1 MYLRFAEVHFL
12 ANTMTKNLHAAVP
25 AGRQTS
31 SSPASRA
38 AVAAIARRVRIPRF
52 AVALLSCFSTR
63 SRWVPLLALGAMLLG
78 AAAPASAQV
87 LWEDYRGISRVPAS
101 PATPNYDNS
110 FNAGS
115 TGRLNSL
122 MALSANPGL
131 NAARTG
137 SSPQLDWAN
146 GSSASPSQLCNLDT
160 QQTSAAC
167 RAWIM
172 GRVMYTLVVFPQ
184 AGNYKFS
191 VAHDDD
197 VKVDFSTQ
205 YSTNYRNT
213 VYNVA
218 VGSVAEYS
226 NNETDFQNLAG
237 NFNSATPGGCYLAR
251 VLWNNVGGINYLHM
265 RWTRPDNVT
274 EIIPAAQ
281 LRDPSLAS
289 SYAGCTNAKTDLA
302 VAKVGPATFSVG
314 KPLSYTI
321 KVWNRGPAISTG
333 ATFSDVLP
341 ASLSN
346 VSWTCA
352 ASGAAA
358 CGTKTSGSGSN
369 TVALTM
375 GTLPVNTATGDPT
388 SGAYLT
394 LNITATPGDAASIV
408 NTAMVT
414 VSPNETD
421 TDVSNNTSSTT
432 ATAKT
437 ATLTVVKAL
446 APTSDSGL
454 FIMNANGTPG
464 VQGGNGATAS
474 AVVRVGNPATFAET
488 AGTATSLA
496 QYQSS
501 YSCARTDTAAVIASG
516 AVGTGSLT
524 MPDAPVSCTI
534 SNRRLQADMQ
544 AVTTLP
550 AGPFNAGASITVTG
564 VCTNNGPDNAA
575 APTCVMSGLPAGAT
589 ASCSAPVAPFVP
601 GSRINCTSTFNLPAS
616 GGLTIT
622 TTAGTTTLDPV
633 AANNVDS
640 DTVGVVSPRVAVS
653 KSVDK
658 SVATVGDTVQWTV
671 SASNSGTGATTAV
684 LTLTDTLPAN
694 LASIVVTPTAP
705 TTCAALAGNTLTC
718 SVPAGLAPGASAQVS
733 ISASPTAAGT
743 FINSVTPSG
752 GNGASCATPA
762 ACQTTTTVQKPLVD
776 VTTTLNGFP
785 NATTAGDGIS
795 GSVTY
800 RNVGPGTAEGVT
812 YSLQL
817 ATGLTGVSVTGVT
830 GSYNAG
836 TGFLTLTGLPTN
848 LAAGQ
853 GVTFTL
859 GYTQPASNSSFVTS
873 KIATTS
879 VEVANDLPNTATV
892 MVPGP
897 NVHVT
902 KTANKATA
910 NVGEDIIWT
919 ITASNT
925 GSIANQGIVSLA
937 DLLPPN
943 LVVTNVVAA
952 AGVTCPPLASW
963 VASSTQT
970 CTVAA
975 GQLAALN
982 GSRTVTIT
990 AHATLA
996 GSLSNR
1002 IMPSGPDNPAC
1013 AQAESCQ
1020 TTTTITSP
1028 KVAVRK
1034 TVDHGTI
1041 NIGATLSWTVLATN
1055 SGSGV
1060 STAPITLTD
1069 TLPANLVGL
1078 NVALVGSATCAVPSG
1093 NILTCTVPAGLA
1105 ANGGVAGFTVTA
1117 QPAAPGTYNNSVV
1130 PSGPDNPAC
1139 ATPGDCTTTSTVT
1152 SPSVVVTKSVD
1163 KTTVNLGDTIIWT
1176 LKARNN
1182 GSGPTNAVITLTDT
1196 LPANIGALQILP
1208 VAPATC
1214 GVPAGTTLTCS
1225 VPAGLLANTEATVLI
1240 KAVANA
1246 PGTVAN
1252 SLVPSGPDNPAC
1264 ATPGSC
1270 QTVTTVTSPNVAV
1283 KKTVDKTTVN
1293 VGDTISWTLTVS
1305 NSGTGASTGIV
1316 SLADTLPSGLA
1327 NIVVNAQ
1334 APASCLPL
1342 AGTALNCSVPAGLA
1356 AGTSLK
1362 VFVSATATV
1371 AGAAVNSVVPGGP
1384 DNPACV
1390 APGDC
1395 GTTTTVV
1402 KLLVDVTT
1410 TLNNFPPNTLA
1421 GDTISGTVTYANVG
1435 PGPAEGVTYTL
1446 QLTPGLSG
1454 VTFTG
1459 ATGSYNGAT
1468 GVVTLT
1474 GLPVSLANGQ
1484 STSFNLSYTQPADNL
1499 STVTST
1505 IATTS
1510 VEVANDLPNRAMA
1523 TVPGPIIR
1531 VTKLADKATA
1541 NVGDTITWTITAT
1554 NTGSLGNL
1562 NSVILTDILPA
1573 NVTVLSVTP
1582 AAGVTCPPLASWVAN
1597 SAQACSVAAGQ
1608 LPALVGSRSIIIT
1621 AKGTAGGS
1629 LGNKVLPSGP
1639 DNPACAQAGSCQ
1651 TTTTVLSP
1659 QVNVRKSVDKANI
1672 NVGDALTWTIAV
1684 ANTGTG
1690 VTTGAITLTDT
1701 LPANLTLG
1709 QVLPASPA
1717 TCAVPNGNQLVC
1729 SIPAG
1734 MAAGSALNI
1743 VVKGVAN
1750 AAGAYVN
1757 TVVPG
1762 GPDSPACLQAGD
1774 CSTTST
1780 AVKLLVDVT
1789 TTLNGFPGSTHAGDT
1804 VGGTVNFSNI
1814 GPGPAEGVTYSLQLA
1829 PGLAGVSVSGVTGS
1843 YNAGSGLVTLS
1854 GVPAT
1859 LALGQGFSFQLSY
1872 VQPASNVSTVISRIG
1887 TTSTEVPNDQPN
1899 VATVTMP
1906 GSIIRVS
1913 KTVNKSV
1920 ANVGEEIIWTITAS
1934 NTGSLA
1940 NQGAVILT
1948 DLLPANIVVTGVTPD
1963 SGVTCPALA
1972 SWVANSSQSC
1982 SVAVGQ
1988 LAAGNGE
1995 RKIVLTGKASA
2006 GGTLAN
2012 QLMPSGPDNAACF
2025 QASSCQTN
2033 TNITSPAL
2041 ALKKTVDKTALNIG
2055 DSLSWTLTLANSG
2068 TGASTAIATVTDTLP
2083 AGLADIVVTP
2093 AAGAT
2098 CAPLAG
2104 HVLTCSVPA
2113 GLAAG
2118 ASATVQ
2124 VTARAVA
2131 AGSLINSVTVSGG
2144 DNPLCLRADDCTKES
2159 VVSAPLLIASKSVD
2173 KTVANVGDSVTWTLT
2188 LRNTGTGPSTAIATL
2203 SDTLPSG
2210 LANVLVTPVA
2220 PATCAA
2226 PAGNVVSCSVPAG
2239 LAAGS
2244 SASVKLSATVTASG
2258 SLLNTLVPGGT
2269 DNPGC
2274 SAAGDCQTTT
2284 VVSKLLVDVT
2294 TTLNGFPSSSNAGD
2308 AVRGVVTF
2316 ANVGPGVAE
2325 NVSYSLQLESGLA
2338 GVSLSA
2344 ISGAPGISGA
2354 YNSGTGLFV
2363 LSGLPATL
2371 FSGQSASFNL
2381 FYTQPTSNSSRIT
2394 SLVGTSSTEI
2404 VNDLPNTATTNLP
2417 GPVIRV
2423 SKTVDKGN
2431 AAVGDILTWSITA
2444 LNTGNLANQNPV
2456 VISDVLPANI
2466 IIVSV
2471 TPDAGVSCAPA
2482 ASWTAGSVQACSIAA
2497 GQLAAGN
2504 GSRKIVI
2511 TGRGTAGGTLSNR
2524 VLTSGGDN
2532 PACEQA
2538 SACQATTTLVA
2549 PQVTVRKSVDKS
2561 SVSVGDLLTWTITA
2575 SNNGTGAT
2583 KAVIV
2588 LTDNLPAGVSGAQV
2602 LSTQLATCAPVAGN
2616 IVTCSVAAGLAPGGQ
2631 AQVVLRA
2638 TVAAAGVLQNTVLPA
2653 GPDNPVCVQAAD
2665 CTTSTTAIKL
2675 LVDVTTTLNGF
2686 PGSTNAGDQIN
2697 GMVSFSNVG
2706 PGTAENV
2713 TYSLKLAQG
2722 LVGVTLNGAAG
2733 NYDAVSGMLT
2743 LTGLP
2748 ASLAPNDVRSFGL
2761 SYVQPASNVSTI
2773 VSLITTSSTEVQ
2785 YDLPNTATVT
2795 MPGPVIRV
2803 SKTANTGNANVGDS
2817 IIWTITAVNSGGVAN
2832 LGVVTVADI
2841 LPANLTVLAV
2851 SADAGVTCPPLASWL
2866 ANSVQS
2872 CNIAAGQL
2880 AAGNGTRSV
2889 RVTASGTVEGNLSN
2903 RVLPSGPDHPA
2914 CAQASSCESSVV
2926 LTGPKVA
2933 VRKVANRAAANV
2945 GDTVVWTITLTNS
2958 GSGPTRAAM
2967 TLVDTLPAGL
2977 SNVVVTPV
2985 RATCT
2990 PVAGVVLTCSVPAGL
3005 IGNGGEATVEVSAT
3019 VTQAGSARNSV
3030 VPSGPDAPLC
3040 LAPADCQTSTNV
3052 TSPSV
3057 MVKKVADKANASIG
3071 DTVSWTITATNSGS
3085 GATTAAITLTD
3096 DLAASLSDIHVT
3108 PVAPAICAALAGNQL
3123 VCTVPAGLAPN
3134 AVAAVT
3140 VSAKVAASGTLSNT
3154 IVPTGPDVPRCAQA
3168 TDCTA
3173 VTEVANPSIGVALG
3187 VGKVAQLSAKVY
3199 NVPYT
3204 VVVKNVG
3211 KGPTA
3216 NVQALDSLR
3225 AAFPDPVTCRIVTPP
3240 AAPAIGASRQLAVNP
3255 AFTGGC
3261 GGSDLRLLAGD
3272 ASLAEGEL
3280 SVITFTVQITVTDTT
3295 LPQYNNS
3302 VFASAIGG
3310 TLANAGGS
3318 ISVPPAPSAMARAIA
3333 ANPTYTPPAGSLV
3346 FDASN
3351 NGGGYAGAVATAAD
3365 VAALIEKVDPNHNG
3379 NASET
3384 VGGVAFTG
3392 EDTPT
3397 PVVLLRQVVDVIKA
3411 VSAQQQVDASKFEIS
3426 YTVQA
3431 ANRYPAG
3438 YPTSTMVQVAENLKA
3453 VFPTA
3458 TSVTFKPGSLAVT
3471 ARPAGA
3477 TACVANPDFNGAT
3490 VFGLLNGKGD
3500 LQPQESCNIDFTV
3513 LVDFGSVA
3521 AIPAVPQLNQVYAS
3535 TMMESETGA
3544 RNIGHSYSGAGGT
3557 STAIPPISVLALAS
3571 SSDTLLL
3578 PATPGATPP
3587 SFTPVVFNTTDKPM
3601 LLISKSV
3608 NKTQA
3613 EIGDSLQY
3621 TIEVKNTGVATA
3633 FGVSVLDKLPAGFR
3647 YIDGTTTRNNVVQ
3660 PDPSGKPGPQLSF
3673 KLESLAPNASVSFR
3687 YRLRV
3692 GVGSLQGD
3700 GVNRAQATTTS
3711 GAPSNEARA
3720 KVKVTGGVFTTD
3732 ACIAGKVFVDCNNN
3746 HVQDDE
3752 ELGIP
3757 GVRLYME
3764 DGTNF
3769 TTDVEGKYSYCGI
3782 TPNSHVIKVDGST
3795 LPRLSRMMEASNRNL
3810 GDAHSLFLDTKNGE
3824 LLRADFIEGSCS
3836 NPVLEQVKAR
3846 RAQGEVRS
3854 VEREGR
3860 AGPGLSFS
3868 SQPAAA
3874 PAQATDSANQPVVAP
3889 RVPAQAPAAGGSH
3902 AQ

>member
-1 MYLRFAEVHFL
+1 MIKTSQETAGRSGR
-12 ANTMTKNLHAAVP
+12 HAAF
-25 AGRQTS
+25 S
-31 SSPASRA
+31 SSGRYTGML
-38 AVAAIARRVRIPRF
+38 AAIVRRTRLPQ
-52 AVALLSCFSTR
+52 FSKCHV
-63 SRWVPLLALGAMLLG
+63 VPLALASLLLG

-87 LWEDYRGISRVPAS
+87 LWEDYRGIERVPAN
-101 PATPNYDNS
+101 PLAPNYNNG

-115 TGRLNSL
+115 AGRLASL
-122 MALSANPGL
+122 AALATNPPA
-131 NAARTG
+131 NAARMGT
-137 SSPQLDWAN
+137 SPQLDWAN
-146 GSSASPSQLCNLDT
+146 GTAGNPAQLCNLDT

-213 VYNVA
+213 VYNVP

-289 SYAGCTNAKTDLA
+289 SYANCTNSKTDLA
-302 VAKVGPATFSVG
+302 VGKVGPAQFSVG
-314 KPLSYTI
+314 KPLSYTVKI
-321 KVWNRGPAISTG
+321 WNRGPALSTG
-333 ATFSDVLP
+333 AAFNDILP

-352 ASGAAA
+352 ASGSAS

-369 TVALTM
+369 SVGITL
-375 GTLPVNTATGDPT
+375 GNLPVNAAVSDPT
-388 SGAYLT
+388 TGSYLT
-394 LNITATPGDAASIV
+394 VTITATPGDAASIV
-408 NTAMVT
+408 NTANVI

-421 TDVSNNTSSTT
+421 SDLSNNSSSTT
-432 ATAKT
+432 ATVRT
-437 ATLTVVKAL
+437 NTLTVLKVL
-446 APTSDSGL
+446 APAGDSGL
-454 FIMNANGTPG
+454 FIMNANGTAG
-464 VQGGNGATAS
+464 AQGGNGATAS
-474 AVVRVGNPATFAET
+474 AVVRVGNLATFAES
-488 AGTATSLA
+488 AGTATILA

-501 YSCARTDTAAVIASG
+501 YSCARTDTAAIISSG
-516 AVGTGSLT
+516 AASAGNLT
-524 MPDAPVSCTI
+524 MPEAPVTCTI

-544 AVTTLP
+544 AVTTVP
-550 AGPFNAGASITVTG
+550 PGPYNAGSAITVTG

-589 ASCSAPVAPFVP
+589 PSCSAPVSPFIP
-601 GSRINCTSTFNLPAS
+601 GSRINCSSTFNLPAS
-616 GGLTIT
+616 GSLTIT
-622 TTAGTTTLDPV
+622 TTAGSTTLDPIP
-633 AANNVDS
+633 ANNVDS
-640 DTVGVVSPRVAVS
+640 EPLGVVSPLVRVQ
-653 KSVDK
+653 KTVDK
-658 SVATVGDTVQWTV
+658 AAATVGDTVQWTL
-671 SASNSGTGATTAV
+671 SAANTGTGATTAA
-684 LTLTDTLPAN
+684 LTLADTLPAN

-718 SVPAGLAPGASAQVS
+718 TVPSGLAPGASAQV
-733 ISASPTAAGT
+733 IVSASPTAAGN
-743 FINSVTPSG
+743 FINSVLPSG
-752 GNGASCATPA
+752 GNGAGCVTPA
-762 ACQTTTTVQKPLVD
+762 ACQTTTVVSKPLVD

-785 NATTAGDGIS
+785 GTSNAGDVIAGV
-795 GSVTY
+795 VTY
-800 RNVGPGTAEGVT
+800 ANLGPGAAEGVT

-817 ATGLTGVSVTGVT
+817 ATGLAGVSVTGVSGT
-830 GSYNAG
+830 YDAG
-836 TGFLTLTGLPTN
+836 TGLITFTGLPATLAPGQSVSFN
-848 LAAGQ
+848 LS
-853 GVTFTL
+853 
-859 GYTQPASNSSFVTS
+859 YTQPGSNISSVTS
-873 KIATTS
+873 IIATTS
-879 VEVANDLPNTATV
+879 TEVANDYPNTATV
-892 MVPGP
+892 TVPGP
-897 NVHVT
+897 NVRVT
-902 KTANKATA
+902 KTADKATA
-910 NVGEDIIWT
+910 NVGENIVWT

-925 GSIANQGIVSLA
+925 GNVANQGVVSLA

-943 LVVTNVVAA
+943 LVVTSVVAA
-952 AGVTCPPLASW
+952 PGVTCPPLASW

-982 GSRTVTIT
+982 GSRTVIIT
-990 AHATLA
+990 AHATAA

-1013 AQAESCQ
+1013 SSASVCQ
-1020 TTTTITSP
+1020 TTSTITSP
-1028 KVAVRK
+1028 KVAVKK
-1034 TVDHGTI
+1034 TVDHASV
-1041 NIGATLSWTVLATN
+1041 NIGASLSWSVVATN
-1055 SGSGV
+1055 SGDGV

-1069 TLPANLVGL
+1069 TLPANLASL
-1078 NVALVGSATCAVPSG
+1078 NVALVGSATCAVPAG

-1105 ANGGVAGFTVTA
+1105 ANGGIGGFTVTA
-1117 QPAAPGTYNNSVV
+1117 QPTAAGTYANTVV
-1130 PSGPDNPAC
+1130 PSGSDNPTC
-1139 ATPGDCTTTSTVT
+1139 ATAGDCATTSTVT
-1152 SPSVVVTKSVD
+1152 SPSVAVTKSVD
-1163 KTTVNLGDTIIWT
+1163 KTTVNLGDTITWT

-1182 GSGPTNAVITLTDT
+1182 GSGPTNAVITLTDS
-1196 LPANIGALQILP
+1196 LPANVGALQILP
-1208 VAPATC
+1208 VAPASC
-1214 GVPAGTTLTCS
+1214 GVPVGTTLTCS
-1225 VPAGLLANTEATVLI
+1225 VPAGLAANTEASIVV

-1252 SLVPSGPDNPAC
+1252 SLAPSGPDNPAC
-1264 ATPGSC
+1264 ATPGVC
-1270 QTVTTVTSPNVAV
+1270 QTTTTVTSPNVSV
-1283 KKTVDKTTVN
+1283 KKTVDKATVN
-1293 VGDTISWTLTVS
+1293 VGETITWTLTVS
-1305 NSGTGASTGIV
+1305 NSGTGASTGAV
-1316 SLADTLPSGLA
+1316 TLNDTLPAGLT
-1327 NIVVNAQ
+1327 NVVVSPQ
-1334 APASCLPL
+1334 SPATCTPL
-1342 AGTALNCSVPAGLA
+1342 AGATLACSVPAGLA
-1356 AGTSLK
+1356 AGASAK
-1362 VFVSATATV
+1362 VFVSATATL
-1371 AGAAVNSVVPGGP
+1371 AGAAVNGVVPGGP

-1390 APGDC
+1390 QPGDC

-1446 QLTPGLSG
+1446 QLTPGLAN
-1454 VTFTG
+1454 VTLTG
-1459 ATGSYNGAT
+1459 AVGSYNPAT
-1468 GVVTLT
+1468 GVVTLS
-1474 GLPVSLANGQ
+1474 GLPATLANGQ
-1484 STSFNLSYTQPADNL
+1484 STSFNVGYTQPADNL

-1510 VEVANDLPNRAMA
+1510 VEVANDLPNTAMA

-1531 VTKLADKATA
+1531 VTKLADKTTA
-1541 NVGDTITWTITAT
+1541 NVGETVTWTITAT

-1562 NSVILTDILPA
+1562 GVVTLTDILPA
-1573 NVTVLSVTP
+1573 NVTVLAVTP
-1582 AAGVTCPPLASWVAN
+1582 GAGVTCPPLASWLAN
-1597 SAQACSVAAGQ
+1597 SAQACTIAPGQ
-1608 LPALVGSRSIIIT
+1608 LAAVNGSRSITISAT
-1621 AKGTAGGS
+1621 GTAGGS

-1639 DNPACAQAGSCQ
+1639 DNPACAQAASCQ
-1651 TTTTVLSP
+1651 TTTTILSP
-1659 QVNVRKSVDKANI
+1659 QVAVRKTVDKSSI

-1690 VTTGAITLTDT
+1690 ATRGVITLTDT
-1701 LPANLTLG
+1701 LPANLTVW
-1709 QVLPASPA
+1709 QVLPSAPA

-1729 SIPAG
+1729 AIPAG
-1734 MAAGSALNI
+1734 MAAGSTLNI
-1743 VVKGVAN
+1743 IVKGLAT
-1750 AAGAYVN
+1750 AAGAFVN
-1757 TVVPG
+1757 TVVPS
-1762 GPDSPACLQAGD
+1762 GPDNPACLQPGD

-1804 VGGTVNFSNI
+1804 IAGTVTFSNI
-1814 GPGPAEGVTYSLQLA
+1814 GPGAAEGVSYSLQLA
-1829 PGLAGVSVSGVTGS
+1829 PGLAGVTLNGVTGN
-1843 YNAGSGLVTLS
+1843 YNAGSGLVTFT

-1859 LALGQGFSFQLSY
+1859 LALGQGFSFQLGY
-1872 VQPASNVSTVISRIG
+1872 TQPASNLSTVVSRIA
-1887 TTSTEVPNDQPN
+1887 TTSTEVANDQPN

-1913 KTVNKSV
+1913 KTANKAV
-1920 ANVGEEIIWTITAS
+1920 ANVNEEIIWTITAS

-1940 NQGAVILT
+1940 NQGAVVLT
-1948 DLLPANIVVTGVTPD
+1948 DLLPPNIVITAVTPD
-1963 SGVTCPALA
+1963 SGVTCPPLA

-1982 SVAVGQ
+1982 SVAIGQ
-1988 LAAGNGE
+1988 LAAGNGQ
-1995 RKIVLTGKASA
+1995 RQIVLTGKASA
-2006 GGTLAN
+2006 GGSLAN
-2012 QLMPSGPDNAACF
+2012 QLMPSGPDNPACF

-2033 TNITSPAL
+2033 TTITSPAL
-2041 ALKKTVDKTALNIG
+2041 ALKKTVDKIALNIG
-2055 DSLSWTLTLANSG
+2055 DSLSWSITLANTG
-2068 TGASTAIATVTDTLP
+2068 TGASTAVATVTDTLP

-2093 AAGAT
+2093 AAPVT

-2104 HVLTCSVPA
+2104 NILTCSVPA

-2118 ASATVQ
+2118 SAATLQ

-2131 AGSLINSVTVSGG
+2131 AGSLANSVSVSGPDTPVCLQAGDCGTTSTVS
-2144 DNPLCLRADDCTKES
+2144 S
-2159 VVSAPLLIASKSVD
+2159 PLLTASKTVD
-2173 KTVANVGDSVTWTLT
+2173 KTVANVGDNLIWSLS

-2203 SDTLPSG
+2203 SDTLPAG

-2220 PATCAA
+2220 PVTCAV
-2226 PAGNVVSCSVPAG
+2226 PVGNVVTCSVPAG

-2244 SASVKLSATVTASG
+2244 AASVKLSATATASG
-2258 SLLNTLVPGGT
+2258 SLVNALVPGGP
-2269 DNPGC
+2269 DNPAC
-2274 SAAGDCQTTT
+2274 AVPGDCQTTT

-2294 TTLNGFPSSSNAGD
+2294 TTLNGFPASSNAGD
-2308 AVRGVVTF
+2308 AIRGVVTF
-2316 ANVGPGVAE
+2316 ANTGPGVAE
-2325 NVSYSLQLESGLA
+2325 NVTYSLQLETGLA
-2338 GVSLSA
+2338 AVSLSA
-2344 ISGAPGISGA
+2344 ISGAPGINGA
-2354 YNSGTGLFV
+2354 YNSSTGLFV

-2371 FSGQSASFNL
+2371 IAGQSASFNL
-2381 FYTQPTSNSSRIT
+2381 FYTQPASNSSRI
-2394 SLVGTSSTEI
+2394 SSVVGTSSTEI

-2417 GPVIRV
+2417 GPVIRA
-2423 SKTVDKGN
+2423 SKTVDKAN
-2431 AAVGDILTWSITA
+2431 AAVGDILTWTITA
-2444 LNTGNLANQNPV
+2444 VNTGNLPNQNPV
-2456 VISDVLPANI
+2456 VVSDVLPANI
-2466 IIVSV
+2466 VIVSV
-2471 TPDAGVSCAPA
+2471 TPDAGVTCPPA
-2482 ASWTAGSVQACSIAA
+2482 ASWTPGSVQACTVAA
-2497 GQLAAGN
+2497 GQLAASN
-2504 GSRKIVI
+2504 GSRKIVV
-2511 TGRGTAGGTLSNR
+2511 TGRGSVGGNLSNR
-2524 VLTSGGDN
+2524 VVPSGGDN
-2532 PACEQA
+2532 PACDTA
-2538 SACQATTTLVA
+2538 SACQATSTLVA
-2549 PQVTVRKSVDKS
+2549 PQVAVRKSVDKS
-2561 SVSVGDLLTWTITA
+2561 SANVGDLLTWTITA
-2575 SNNGTGAT
+2575 SNGGTGAT
-2583 KAVIV
+2583 KSAIV
-2588 LTDNLPAGVSGAQV
+2588 LTDNLPAGVSGVQV

-2616 IVTCSVAAGLAPGGQ
+2616 IVTCSVTAGLAPGGQ

-2638 TVAAAGVLQNTVLPA
+2638 TVSAAGVLQNTVLPA
-2653 GPDNPVCVQAAD
+2653 GPDNPVCIQAAD

-2686 PGSTNAGDQIN
+2686 PGTTNAGDQIN
-2697 GMVSFSNVG
+2697 GIVTFSNAG

-2713 TYSLKLAQG
+2713 TYNLKLAQG
-2722 LVGVTLNGAAG
+2722 LMGVTLSGAVG

-2743 LTGLP
+2743 VQGLP
-2748 ASLAPNDVRSFGL
+2748 SSLALNDVHSFGL
-2761 SYVQPASNVSTI
+2761 SYIQPASNVSTI
-2773 VSLITTSSTEVQ
+2773 VSIIATSSTEVAN
-2785 YDLPNTATVT
+2785 DLPNTATVT

-2803 SKTANTGNANVGDS
+2803 TKSTSTVNANVGDS
-2817 IIWTITAVNSGGVAN
+2817 IVWTITAVNSGGVAN
-2832 LGVVTVADI
+2832 AGIVTLADI
-2841 LPANLTVLAV
+2841 LPANISVLAV
-2851 SADAGVTCPPLASWL
+2851 NADAGVTCPPLASWV

-2872 CNIAAGQL
+2872 CRIAAGQL
-2880 AAGNGTRSV
+2880 AAVNGARSV
-2889 RVTASGTVEGNLSN
+2889 RVTATGTLEGNLSN
-2903 RVLPSGPDHPA
+2903 RVMPSGPDNPA

-2933 VRKVANRAAANV
+2933 VKKIANRAAANV
-2945 GDTVVWTITLTNS
+2945 GETVVWTISATNS

-2967 TLVDTLPAGL
+2967 ILVDTLPAGL
-2977 SNVVVTPV
+2977 TNVVVTPL
-2985 RATCT
+2985 RATCA
-2990 PVAGVVLTCSVPAGL
+2990 PVAGNVLTCSVPAGL
-3005 IGNGGEATVEVSAT
+3005 IGNGGEASVEVSAT

-3040 LAPADCQTSTNV
+3040 LTPSDCQTSTNV

-3071 DTVSWTITATNSGS
+3071 DTVSWTITAANGGS
-3085 GATTAAITLTD
+3085 GATTAAIVLTD
-3096 DLAASLSDIHVT
+3096 DLATSLTDIAVT
-3108 PVAPAICAALAGNQL
+3108 PAAPTVCAPLAANKL

-3140 VSAKVAASGTLSNT
+3140 VSAKVAASGSLSNT
-3154 IVPTGPDVPRCAQA
+3154 IVPTGTDLPRCAQA
-3168 TDCTA
+3168 SDCTA
-3173 VTEVANPSIGVALG
+3173 VTEVANPAIGAALG
-3187 VGKVAQLSAKVY
+3187 VGKVTQLSAKVF

-3211 KGPTA
+3211 KGTA
-3216 NVQALDSLR
+3216 SNVQALDSLR
-3225 AAFPDPVTCRIVTPP
+3225 AAFPEPVACRIVTPP
-3240 AAPAIGASRQLAVNP
+3240 AAPAIGGSRQLAVNP
-3255 AFTGGC
+3255 GFTGGC
-3261 GGSDLRLLAGD
+3261 GGSDLRLLSGD
-3272 ASLAEGEL
+3272 AALAEGEL
-3280 SVITFTVQITVTDTT
+3280 SVITFTVEITVQDSSA
-3295 LPQYNNS
+3295 PQYNNS
-3302 VFASAIGG
+3302 VFASALGG
-3310 TLANAGGS
+3310 NIANGGGS
-3318 ISVPPAPSAMARAIA
+3318 ISVPPAPAAGVIA
-3333 ANPTYTPPAGSLV
+3333 ANPGYTPPAGSLV

-3351 NGGGYAGAVATAAD
+3351 NGGGHAGAVATAAD
-3365 VAALIEKVDPNHNG
+3365 VAALVEKVDPNRNG

-3384 VGGVAFTG
+3384 VGGVPFTG

-3438 YPTSTMVQVAENLKA
+3438 YPTSTMVQVAENLRA

-3458 TSVTFKPGSLAVT
+3458 TSVTLKPGSLAVT
-3471 ARPAGA
+3471 ARPASA

-3500 LQPQESCNIDFTV
+3500 LQPQESCSIGFTV

-3521 AIPAVPQLNQVYAS
+3521 AIPTVPQLNQVYAS
-3535 TMMESETGA
+3535 TMFGTDGGGM
-3544 RNIGHSYSGAGGT
+3544 NIGHSYSGTGT
-3557 STAIPPISVLALAS
+3557 STTPVAPASVLALAS
-3571 SSDTLLL
+3571 SADTLLL

-3673 KLESLAPNASVSFR
+3673 KLESLAPNASASFR

-3700 GVNRAQATTTS
+3700 GVNRAQATTTN
-3711 GAPSNEARA
+3711 GPPSNEARA

-3732 ACIAGKVFVDCNNN
+3732 ACLAGKVFVDCNNN
-3746 HVQDDE
+3746 HVQDGE

-3782 TPNSHVIKVDGST
+3782 TPNSHVIKVDGAT

-3810 GDAHSLFLDTKNGE
+3810 GDPHSLFLDTKNGE

-3860 AGPGLSFS
+3860 GPGLSFS

-3889 RVPAQAPAAGGSH
+3889 RLATPADGGSH

>member
-1 MYLRFAEVHFL
+1 MIKTLQETAGRSGR
-12 ANTMTKNLHAAVP
+12 HAAFSS
-25 AGRQTS
+25 AGRYIRMLTS
-31 SSPASRA
+31 MAW
-38 AVAAIARRVRIPRF
+38 
-52 AVALLSCFSTR
+52 STR
-63 SRWVPLLALGAMLLG
+63 RPRLSKSHIVPLALAALLLG
-78 AAAPASAQV
+78 AAAPATAQV

-101 PATPNYDNS
+101 PAAPNYDNS

-115 TGRLNSL
+115 TARLGSL
-122 MALSANPGL
+122 AALAANPAA

-137 SSPQLDWAN
+137 TSAQLDWAN
-146 GSSASPSQLCNLDT
+146 GTAANPGQLCNFDT

-191 VAHDDD
+191 VSHDDD

-289 SYAGCTNAKTDLA
+289 SYADCTNSKTDLA
-302 VAKVGPATFSVG
+302 VGKVGPAQFSVG
-314 KPLSYTI
+314 KPLSYTL
-321 KVWNRGPAISTG
+321 KVWNRGPALSTG
-333 ATFSDVLP
+333 ATFNDVLP

-352 ASGAAA
+352 ASGSAS

-369 TVALTM
+369 SVGITM
-375 GTLPVNTATGDPT
+375 GNLPVNAAVSNPTTG
-388 SGAYLT
+388 SYLT
-394 LNITATPGDAASIV
+394 VTITATPGDAASIV
-408 NTAMVT
+408 NTANVT

-421 TDVSNNTSSTT
+421 SDLSNNSSSTT
-432 ATAKT
+432 ATVRT
-437 ATLTVVKAL
+437 NTLTVLKAL
-446 APTSDSGL
+446 APVSDSGL
-454 FIMNANGTPG
+454 FIMNANGTAG
-464 VQGGNGATAS
+464 AQGGNGATAS
-474 AVVRVGNPATFAET
+474 AVVRVGNLATLAEN
-488 AGTATSLA
+488 AGTGTNLV

-501 YSCARTDTAAVIASG
+501 YSCVRTDTAAVIGSG
-516 AVGTGSLT
+516 AGNAGNFT
-524 MPDAPVSCTI
+524 MPEAPVTCTI

-544 AVTTLP
+544 AVTTVP
-550 AGPFNAGASITVTG
+550 AGPYNAGSPVTVTG

-575 APTCVMSGLPAGAT
+575 APTCLMSGLPAGAT
-589 ASCSAPVAPFVP
+589 ASCSVPVSPFIP

-616 GGLTIT
+616 GSVTIT
-622 TTAGTTTLDPV
+622 TTAGSTTLDPIP
-633 AANNVDS
+633 ANNVDS
-640 DTVGVVSPRVAVS
+640 DTLGIVSPLVRVQ

-658 SVATVGDTVQWTV
+658 SSAFVGDTVQWTLT
-671 SASNSGTGATTAV
+671 ANNTGTGATAAA
-684 LTLTDTLPAN
+684 LTLADTLPAN

-705 TTCAALAGNTLTC
+705 AICAPLAGNTLTC
-718 SVPAGLAPGASAQVS
+718 TVGAGLAPGASAQVS
-733 ISASPTAAGT
+733 ITGVPTAAGN
-743 FINSVTPSG
+743 FVNSVAPSG

-762 ACQTTTTVQKPLVD
+762 SCQTTTVVSKALVD

-785 NATTAGDGIS
+785 GSTNAGDAIS
-795 GSVTY
+795 GTVTY
-800 RNVGPGTAEGVT
+800 RNLGPGTAENVT
-812 YSLQL
+812 YTLQL
-817 ATGLTGVSVTGVT
+817 PPGLTGVSVGGVT
-830 GSYNAG
+830 GVYNAG
-836 TGFLTLTGLPTN
+836 TGVITLSGLPPN

-853 GVTFTL
+853 GVTFNL
-859 GYTQPASNSSFVTS
+859 SYTQPASNSSFVTS
-873 KIATTS
+873 VVGTSS

-897 NVHVT
+897 NVRVT
-902 KTANKATA
+902 KVADKLTA
-910 NVGEDIIWT
+910 NVGENITWT
-919 ITASNT
+919 ITVSNT
-925 GSIANQGIVSLA
+925 GNIANQGLVSLA

-952 AGVTCPPLASW
+952 PGVTCPPLASW

-970 CTVAA
+970 CTIAA
-975 GQLAALN
+975 GQLAAIN
-982 GSRTVTIT
+982 GSRTIVIT
-990 AHATLA
+990 AHATA
-996 GSLSNR
+996 GGSLANR
-1002 IMPSGPDNPAC
+1002 IMPSGPDNPSC
-1013 AQAESCQ
+1013 ATAEDCRTVSS
-1020 TTTTITSP
+1020 ITSP
-1028 KVAVRK
+1028 KVAVTK
-1034 TVDHGTI
+1034 TVDHASI
-1041 NIGATLSWTVLATN
+1041 NIGASLTWSVTATN
-1055 SGSGV
+1055 SGDGV

-1069 TLPANLVGL
+1069 TLPANLAGL
-1078 NVALVGSATCAVPSG
+1078 NVALVGSATCAVPVG

-1117 QPAAPGTYNNSVV
+1117 QPSAAGTYANSVV
-1130 PSGPDNPAC
+1130 PSGADNPAC
-1139 ATPGDCTTTSTVT
+1139 VTPAGCATTSTVT
-1152 SPSVVVTKSVD
+1152 SPSVAVTKGVD
-1163 KTTVNLGDTIIWT
+1163 RTTVNLGDTITWT
-1176 LKARNN
+1176 LKAINS
-1182 GSGPTNAVITLTDT
+1182 GSGPTNGPITLTDS
-1196 LPANIGALQILP
+1196 LPANVGALQILP
-1208 VAPATC
+1208 VAPTSC
-1214 GVPAGTTLTCS
+1214 GVPVGTTLTCT
-1225 VPAGLLANTEATVLI
+1225 VPPGLGSGMQATVLL

-1252 SLVPSGPDNPAC
+1252 SLVPSGVDNPAC
-1264 ATPGSC
+1264 ATPAVC
-1270 QTVTTVTSPNVAV
+1270 QTTTTVTSPNLAV
-1283 KKTVDKTTVN
+1283 KKTVDKASIN
-1293 VGDTISWTLTVS
+1293 VGDTLTWTLTVS

-1316 SLADTLPSGLA
+1316 TLADTLPAGLA
-1327 NIVVNAQ
+1327 NVVVSPQ
-1334 APASCLPL
+1334 APATCAPV
-1342 AGTALNCSVPAGLA
+1342 AGQNLTCSVPAGLA
-1356 AGTSLK
+1356 AGASVK
-1362 VFVSATATV
+1362 VFVSATATL
-1371 AGAAVNSVVPGGP
+1371 AGAAVNSVLPSGP

-1390 APGDC
+1390 LPGDC

-1410 TLNNFPPNTLA
+1410 TLNNFPPNTGA
-1421 GDTISGTVTYANVG
+1421 GDMISGTVTYANVG

-1446 QLTPGLSG
+1446 QLTPGLSN
-1454 VTFTG
+1454 VALTG
-1459 ATGSYNGAT
+1459 AVGSYNSAT
-1468 GVVTLT
+1468 GVVILS
-1474 GLPVSLANGQ
+1474 GLPAGLAYGQ
-1484 STSFNLSYTQPADNL
+1484 STSFNVSYTQPADNL
-1499 STVTST
+1499 STVTSSV
-1505 IATTS
+1505 ATTS
-1510 VEVANDLPNRAMA
+1510 VEVANDLPNTAMA

-1531 VTKLADKATA
+1531 VTKLADKTTA
-1541 NVGDTITWTITAT
+1541 NVGETITWTITAT
-1554 NTGSLGNL
+1554 NTGSLANL
-1562 NSVILTDILPA
+1562 GAVTLTDILPA
-1573 NVTVLSVTP
+1573 NVAVLSVTP
-1582 AAGVTCPPLASWVAN
+1582 GAGVSCPPLASWLAN
-1597 SAQACSVAAGQ
+1597 SAQACTVAAGQ
-1608 LPALVGSRSIIIT
+1608 LAAVNGSRSIIIT
-1621 AKGTAGGS
+1621 ARGSAGGS

-1639 DNPACAQAGSCQ
+1639 DNPACAQAASCQ
-1651 TTTTVLSP
+1651 TSTTIFSP
-1659 QVNVRKSVDKANI
+1659 QVAVHKSVDKSSI
-1672 NVGDALTWTIAV
+1672 NVGDALTWTLAV

-1690 VTTGAITLTDT
+1690 ATTGIITLTDT
-1701 LPANLTLG
+1701 LPANLSLG

-1717 TCAVPNGNQLVC
+1717 TCAVPSGNQLLC

-1734 MAAGSALNI
+1734 MAAGSTLNI

-1757 TVVPG
+1757 TVVPS
-1762 GPDSPACLQAGD
+1762 GPDNPLCLRPAD

-1780 AVKLLVDVT
+1780 VVKLLVDVT

-1804 VGGTVNFSNI
+1804 IAGTVNFSNI

-1829 PGLAGVSVSGVTGS
+1829 PGLAGVSVNGVAGS
-1843 YNAGSGLVTLS
+1843 YNAGSGLLTLS

-1859 LALGQGFSFQLSY
+1859 LAQGQGFSFQLSY
-1872 VQPASNVSTVISRIG
+1872 IQPASNLSTVVSRIA
-1887 TTSTEVPNDQPN
+1887 TTSAEVPNDQPN

-1913 KTVNKSV
+1913 KTANKAV
-1920 ANVGEEIIWTITAS
+1920 ANVGEEIIWTITAN

-1948 DLLPANIVVTGVTPD
+1948 DLLPPNIVVTNVAPDGGVN
-1963 SGVTCPALA
+1963 CPPLA

-1982 SVAVGQ
+1982 SVAIGQ
-1988 LAAGNGE
+1988 LAAGNGQ

-2012 QLMPSGPDNAACF
+2012 QVMPSGPDNPACF
-2025 QASSCQTN
+2025 QASSCQTQ
-2033 TNITSPAL
+2033 TTITSPSL
-2041 ALKKTVDKTALNIG
+2041 ALSKSVDKLALNIG
-2055 DSLSWTLTLANSG
+2055 DSLTWTVTLANSG
-2068 TGASTAIATVTDTLP
+2068 TGPSTAIATITDTLP
-2083 AGLADIVVTP
+2083 AGLANIVVTP
-2093 AAGAT
+2093 AAPVT

-2104 HVLTCSVPA
+2104 NVLTCTLPAGLAAGGNATLQVTARAAVAGSLVNGVSASGTDNPTCLQAGDCSTTSTVSAPLLNASKSVDKTAANVGDTLTWTLTLRNSGSGPSTAIASLTDTLPAGLANVLVTPTAPVTCAAPAGDVVSCSVPA

-2118 ASATVQ
+2118 ASA
-2124 VTARAVA
+2124 
-2131 AGSLINSVTVSGG
+2131 
-2144 DNPLCLRADDCTKES
+2144 
-2159 VVSAPLLIASKSVD
+2159 
-2173 KTVANVGDSVTWTLT
+2173 
-2188 LRNTGTGPSTAIATL
+2188 
-2203 SDTLPSG
+2203 
-2210 LANVLVTPVA
+2210 
-2220 PATCAA
+2220 
-2226 PAGNVVSCSVPAG
+2226 
-2239 LAAGS
+2239 
-2244 SASVKLSATVTASG
+2244 SVKLSATATLSG
-2258 SLLNTLVPGGT
+2258 SLVNALLPGGG
-2269 DNPGC
+2269 DNPVC
-2274 SAAGDCQTTT
+2274 AVPGDCQTTT

-2308 AVRGVVTF
+2308 AIRGVVTF

-2325 NVSYSLQLESGLA
+2325 TMTYSLQLEAGLS
-2338 GVSLSA
+2338 GVSVSPL
-2344 ISGAPGISGA
+2344 SGAPGISGV
-2354 YNSGTGLFV
+2354 YNSGTGLYV

-2371 FSGQSASFNL
+2371 IAGQSASFNL
-2381 FYTQPTSNSSRIT
+2381 FYTQPASNSSRI
-2394 SLVGTSSTEI
+2394 SSVVGTSSTEI

-2417 GPVIRV
+2417 GPVIRA
-2423 SKTVDKGN
+2423 SKTVDKVN

-2444 LNTGNLANQNPV
+2444 TNTGNLPNQQAV
-2456 VISDVLPANI
+2456 VIADVLPANI
-2466 IIVSV
+2466 VVLSV
-2471 TPDAGVSCAPA
+2471 TPDAGVSCPPV
-2482 ASWTAGSVQACSIAA
+2482 ASWTAGSVQACTVAA
-2497 GQLAAGN
+2497 GQLAAAN
-2504 GSRKIVI
+2504 GSRKVVV
-2511 TGRGTAGGTLSNR
+2511 TGRGTLGGSLSNR
-2524 VLTSGGDN
+2524 VLPSGGDN
-2532 PACEQA
+2532 PACDTA

-2561 SVSVGDLLTWTITA
+2561 NVSVGDVLTWTITA
-2575 SNNGTGAT
+2575 SNGGTGAT
-2583 KAVIV
+2583 RSAIV
-2588 LTDNLPAGVSGAQV
+2588 LTDNLPAGVSGVQV

-2616 IVTCSVAAGLAPGGQ
+2616 IVTCSVTAGLAPGGQ

-2638 TVAAAGVLQNTVLPA
+2638 TASAAGVLQNTVLPS
-2653 GPDNPVCVQAAD
+2653 GPDNPVCAQAAD
-2665 CTTSTTAIKL
+2665 CSTSTTAIKL

-2686 PGSTNAGDQIN
+2686 PGTTSAGDQIN
-2697 GMVSFSNVG
+2697 GIVSYSNVG

-2733 NYDAVSGMLT
+2733 SYDAISGMLT
-2743 LTGLP
+2743 VTGLP
-2748 ASLAPNDVRSFGL
+2748 PSLAPNELHSFGL
-2761 SYVQPASNVSTI
+2761 SYIQPASNVSTI
-2773 VSLITTSSTEVQ
+2773 VSLIATSSTEVQ

-2803 SKTANTGNANVGDS
+2803 SKTANRSNANVGDS

-2832 LGVVTVADI
+2832 LGVVTLADI
-2841 LPANLTVLAV
+2841 LPPNLTVLAV
-2851 SADAGVTCPPLASWL
+2851 NADAGVSCPPLANWV

-2872 CNIAAGQL
+2872 CSIAAGQL
-2880 AAGNGTRSV
+2880 AIGNGTRSV
-2889 RVTASGTVEGNLSN
+2889 RVTATGTLEGVLSN
-2903 RVLPSGPDHPA
+2903 RVMPSGPDNPA

-2933 VRKVANRAAANV
+2933 VKKIANRAAANV
-2945 GDTVVWTITLTNS
+2945 GDTVVWTITASNT
-2958 GSGPTRAAM
+2958 GSGPTRAVM

-2977 SNVVVTPV
+2977 ANVVVTPL
-2985 RATCT
+2985 RATCA
-2990 PVAGVVLTCSVPAGL
+2990 PVAGNVLTCSVPAGL
-3005 IGNGGEATVEVSAT
+3005 IGNGGEASVEVSAT
-3019 VTQAGSARNSV
+3019 VTQPGAARNSV
-3030 VPSGPDAPLC
+3030 LPSGPDAPLC
-3040 LAPADCQTSTNV
+3040 LAPADCLTTTNV

-3057 MVKKVADKANASIG
+3057 MVKKVVDKVNASIG
-3071 DTVSWTITATNSGS
+3071 DSVSWTITATNSGS

-3096 DLAASLSDIHVT
+3096 DLATSLAEIVVT
-3108 PVAPAICAALAGNQL
+3108 PAAPTTCAPLAANKL
-3123 VCTVPAGLAPN
+3123 VCTVPSGLAPN

-3154 IVPTGPDVPRCAQA
+3154 IVPAGPDLPRCAQA
-3168 TDCTA
+3168 SDCTA
-3173 VTEVANPSIGVALG
+3173 VTDVANPAVGVALG
-3187 VGKVAQLSAKVY
+3187 VGKVTQLSAKVF

-3204 VVVKNVG
+3204 VVIRNVG
-3211 KGPTA
+3211 KGA
-3216 NVQALDSLR
+3216 AQNVQALDSLR
-3225 AAFPDPVTCRIVTPP
+3225 AAFPEPVTCRIVAPP
-3240 AAPAIGASRQLAVNP
+3240 AAPAIGGSKLLAVNP
-3255 AFTGGC
+3255 GFTGGC
-3261 GGSDLRLLAGD
+3261 GGSDLRLLSGD
-3272 ASLAEGEL
+3272 AALGEGEL
-3280 SVITFTVQITVTDTT
+3280 SVITFTVEITVQDAT

-3302 VFASAIGG
+3302 VFASALGG
-3310 TLANAGGS
+3310 NVANAGGS
-3318 ISVPPAPSAMARAIA
+3318 ISVPPAPAVGVIA
-3333 ANPTYTPPAGSLV
+3333 ANPAYTPPVGSLV

-3351 NGGGYAGAVATAAD
+3351 NGGSHAGAVATAAD
-3365 VAALIEKVDPNHNG
+3365 VAVLAGKVDPNRNG

-3384 VGGVAFTG
+3384 VGGVPFTG

-3458 TSVTFKPGSLAVT
+3458 TSVTLKPGSLAVT
-3471 ARPAGA
+3471 ARPASA
-3477 TACVANPDFNGAT
+3477 TACVANADFNGTT

-3500 LQPQESCNIDFTV
+3500 LQPQESCNIVFTV

-3535 TMMESETGA
+3535 TMLGTDGGGM
-3544 RNIGHSYSGAGGT
+3544 NIGHSYTGT
-3557 STAIPPISVLALAS
+3557 GTPVAPASVLALAS
-3571 SSDTLLL
+3571 SADTLLL

-3601 LLISKSV
+3601 LVISKSV

-3660 PDPSGKPGPQLSF
+3660 PDPSGKPGPQLRF
-3673 KLESLAPNASVSFR
+3673 KLESLAPNASASFR

-3700 GVNRAQATTTS
+3700 GINRAQASTTN
-3711 GAPSNEARA
+3711 GPPSNEARA

-3746 HVQDDE
+3746 HVQDAE

-3782 TPNSHVIKVDGST
+3782 TPNSHVIKVDGAT
-3795 LPRLSRMMEASNRNL
+3795 LPRASRMMEASNRNL
-3810 GDAHSLFLDTKNGE
+3810 GDPHSLFLDTKNGE

-3868 SQPAAA
+3868 SQPASA

-3889 RVPAQAPAAGGSH
+3889 RLPTPLPAHVPAAGGSH

>member
-1 MYLRFAEVHFL
+1 
-12 ANTMTKNLHAAVP
+12 MTKKSQGAVH
-25 AGRQTS
+25 AGRQNS
-31 SSPASRA
+31 ASPAPRPP
-38 AVAAIARRVRIPRF
+38 VAAIARRAIRLVTGLVGASRF
-52 AVALLSCFSTR
+52 SAGATHAR
-63 SRWVPLLALGAMLLG
+63 RTPLLALAAILLG

-87 LWEDYRGISRVPAS
+87 LWEDYRGIDRVPAN
-101 PATPNYDNS
+101 PLTPNYNNGFD
-110 FNAGS
+110 AGS
-115 TGRLNSL
+115 TARLASL
-122 MALSANPGL
+122 MALAANPGA

-137 SSPQLDWAN
+137 SSAQLDWAN
-146 GSSASPSQLCNLDT
+146 GSSAAPGQLCNLDT
-160 QQTSAAC
+160 QQTSPAC

-172 GRVMYTLVVFPQ
+172 GRAMYTLVVFPQ

-205 YSTNYRNT
+205 YSTNYRGA

-274 EIIPAAQ
+274 EIIPASQ
-281 LRDPSLAS
+281 LRDPGLAS
-289 SYAGCTNAKTDLA
+289 SYTSCTNAKTDLA
-302 VAKVGPATFSVG
+302 VGKVGPATFSVG
-314 KPLSYTI
+314 KPFSYTM
-321 KVWNRGPAISTG
+321 KVWNRGPAVSTG

-341 ASLSN
+341 ATLSN

-352 ASGAAA
+352 ASGTAS
-358 CGTKTSGSGSN
+358 CGTKTSGAGSN
-369 TVALTM
+369 SVTITM
-375 GTLPVNTATGDPT
+375 GALPLNAAVSDPT

-394 LNITATPGDAASIV
+394 VTITATPGDAASIV
-408 NTAMVT
+408 NTANVT

-421 TDVSNNTSSTT
+421 SDLSNNSSSTT
-432 ATAKT
+432 ATVRT
-437 ATLTVVKAL
+437 NTLTVTKAL
-446 APTSDSGL
+446 APVSDAGL

-464 VQGGNGATAS
+464 AQGGNGATAS
-474 AVVRVGNPATFAET
+474 AVVRVGNVATFAES
-488 AGTATSLA
+488 AGTGTALA

-501 YSCARTDTAAVIASG
+501 YSCVRTDTAAVIASG
-516 AVGTGSLT
+516 AAASGNLT
-524 MPDAPVSCTI
+524 MPDAPVACTI

-544 AVTTLP
+544 AVTTVP
-550 AGPFNAGASITVTG
+550 PGPYNAGSAITVTG

-575 APTCVMSGLPAGAT
+575 VPTCVMSGLPAGT
-589 ASCSAPVAPFVP
+589 TPSCSVPAAPFIP
-601 GSRINCTSTFNLPAS
+601 GSRINCSATFNLPAS
-616 GGLTIT
+616 GSLTIT
-622 TTAGTTTLDPV
+622 TTAGSTTLDPV
-633 AANNVDS
+633 PANNVDS
-640 DTVGVVSPRVAVS
+640 DPLGVVSPLVRVQ

-658 SVATVGDTVQWTV
+658 AAATVGDTLQWTLG
-671 SASNSGTGATTAV
+671 AANSGTGATTAA

-694 LASIVVTPTAP
+694 LAGIVVTPTAP

-718 SVPAGLAPGASAQVS
+718 TVPAGLAAGASAQVS
-733 ISASPTAAGT
+733 ISASPTAAGN
-743 FINSVTPSG
+743 FINSVLPSG
-752 GNGASCATPA
+752 GNGASCLAPA
-762 ACQTTTTVQKPLVD
+762 ACQTTTVVSKPLVD

-785 NATTAGDGIS
+785 GTSNAGDIIAGV
-795 GSVTY
+795 VTY
-800 RNVGPGTAEGVT
+800 ANQGPGAAEGVT

-817 ATGLTGVSVTGVT
+817 ATGLAGVSVTGVS

-836 TGFLTLTGLPTN
+836 TGFVTFTGLPVTLASGQTFSFN
-848 LAAGQ
+848 LS
-853 GVTFTL
+853 
-859 GYTQPASNSSFVTS
+859 YTQPGSNISSVTS
-873 KIATTS
+873 IIATTS
-879 VEVANDLPNTATV
+879 TEVANDLPNMARVT
-892 MVPGP
+892 VPGP
-897 NVHVT
+897 NVRVT

-910 NVGEDIIWT
+910 NVGEDITWT

-925 GSIANQGIVSLA
+925 GNIANQGIVSLA

-975 GQLAALN
+975 GQLAAVN

-990 AHATLA
+990 AHATA
-996 GSLSNR
+996 GGSLSNR
-1002 IMPSGPDNPAC
+1002 IMPGGPDNPAC
-1013 AQAESCQ
+1013 SSASVCQ
-1020 TTTTITSP
+1020 TTSTITSP
-1028 KVAVRK
+1028 TVAVKK
-1034 TVDHGTI
+1034 TVDHATV
-1041 NIGATLSWTVLATN
+1041 NIGATLSWSVTATN
-1055 SGSGV
+1055 SGDGV
-1060 STAPITLTD
+1060 STAAITLTD

-1078 NVALVGSATCAVPSG
+1078 NVALVGGATCAVPVG
-1093 NILTCTVPAGLA
+1093 NILSCTVPAGLA

-1117 QPAAPGTYNNSVV
+1117 QPAAAGTYANSVV

-1139 ATPGDCTTTSTVT
+1139 ATPADCATTSTVT
-1152 SPSVVVTKSVD
+1152 SPSVAVTKSVD
-1163 KTTVNLGDTIIWT
+1163 KATVNLGDTITWT

-1182 GSGPTNAVITLTDT
+1182 GSGPTNAVITLTDS
-1196 LPANIGALQILP
+1196 LPANVGALQILP
-1208 VAPATC
+1208 VAPVSC

-1225 VPAGLLANTEATVLI
+1225 VPAGLAANAEASVVV

-1252 SLVPSGPDNPAC
+1252 SLLPSGPDNPVC
-1264 ATPGSC
+1264 ATPGAC
-1270 QTVTTVTSPNVAV
+1270 QTTTTVTSPNVAV
-1283 KKTVDKTTVN
+1283 KKSVDKATVN
-1293 VGDTISWTLTVS
+1293 VGETITWTLSVS
-1305 NSGTGASTGIV
+1305 NSGTGASTGSV
-1316 SLADTLPSGLA
+1316 TLSDTLPAGLT
-1327 NIVVNAQ
+1327 NVVISPQ
-1334 APASCLPL
+1334 SPATCAPL
-1342 AGTALNCSVPAGLA
+1342 AGATLTCSVPAGLA
-1356 AGTSLK
+1356 AGASARI
-1362 VFVSATATV
+1362 FVSATATL

-1384 DNPACV
+1384 DNPAC
-1390 APGDC
+1390 ALPGDC

-1421 GDTISGTVTYANVG
+1421 GDSISGIVTYANVG

-1446 QLTPGLSG
+1446 QLTPGLAN
-1454 VTFTG
+1454 VALTG
-1459 ATGSYNGAT
+1459 AVGSYNPAT
-1468 GVVTLT
+1468 GLVTLS
-1474 GLPVSLANGQ
+1474 GLPVTLANGQ
-1484 STSFNLSYTQPADNL
+1484 STSFNVSYTQPADNL
-1499 STVTST
+1499 SMVTST

-1510 VEVANDLPNRAMA
+1510 VEVANDLPNTAMA

-1541 NVGDTITWTITAT
+1541 NVGETVTWTITAT

-1562 NSVILTDILPA
+1562 GVVTLTDILPA

-1582 AAGVTCPPLASWVAN
+1582 GAGVTCPPLASWLAN
-1597 SAQACSVAAGQ
+1597 SAQACTIAPGQ
-1608 LPALVGSRSIIIT
+1608 LAAVNGSRSITISAT
-1621 AKGTAGGS
+1621 GTAGGS

-1639 DNPACAQAGSCQ
+1639 DNPACAQAASCQ
-1651 TTTTVLSP
+1651 TTTTILSP
-1659 QVNVRKSVDKANI
+1659 QVAVRKTVDKSNI

-1690 VTTGAITLTDT
+1690 ATRGVITLTDT
-1701 LPANLTLG
+1701 LPANLTVW

-1734 MAAGSALNI
+1734 MAAGATLNI
-1743 VVKGVAN
+1743 IVKGVAN
-1750 AAGAYVN
+1750 AAGAFVN
-1757 TVVPG
+1757 SVVPS
-1762 GPDSPACLQAGD
+1762 GPDNPACLQAGD

-1789 TTLNGFPGSTHAGDT
+1789 TTLNGFPGSTHAGDNI
-1804 VGGTVNFSNI
+1804 GGTVTFSNI
-1814 GPGPAEGVTYSLQLA
+1814 GPGAAEGVSYSVQLA
-1829 PGLAGVSVSGVTGS
+1829 PGLAGVTFNGVTGS
-1843 YNAGSGLVTLS
+1843 YNAGTGLATFT

-1859 LALGQGFSFQLSY
+1859 LAPGQGFSFQLGY
-1872 VQPASNVSTVISRIG
+1872 IQPASNLSTVVSRIA
-1887 TTSTEVPNDQPN
+1887 TTSTEVANDQPN

-1913 KTVNKSV
+1913 KTANKAI

-1940 NQGAVILT
+1940 NQGAVVLT
-1948 DLLPANIVVTGVTPD
+1948 DLLPPNIVITAVTPD
-1963 SGVTCPALA
+1963 SGVTCPPLA
-1972 SWVANSSQSC
+1972 SWVANSQQSC
-1982 SVAVGQ
+1982 SVAIGQ
-1988 LAAGNGE
+1988 LAAGNGQ
-1995 RKIVLTGKASA
+1995 RQIVLTGKASA

-2012 QLMPSGPDNAACF
+2012 QLMPSGPDNPACF
-2025 QASSCQTN
+2025 QASTCQTS
-2033 TNITSPAL
+2033 TTITSPAL

-2055 DSLSWTLTLANSG
+2055 DSLGWTITLANTG
-2068 TGASTAIATVTDTLP
+2068 TGASTAVATITDTLP
-2083 AGLADIVVTP
+2083 AGLANLVVTP
-2093 AAGAT
+2093 AAPVT

-2104 HVLTCSVPA
+2104 NVLTCSVPA

-2118 ASATVQ
+2118 SAATLQ

-2131 AGSLINSVTVSGG
+2131 AGTLANSVSVSGPDTPVCLQAGDCGTTSTVS
-2144 DNPLCLRADDCTKES
+2144 S
-2159 VVSAPLLIASKSVD
+2159 PLLTASKTVD
-2173 KTVANVGDSVTWTLT
+2173 KTVASVGDTLTWNLT

-2203 SDTLPSG
+2203 SDTLPAG

-2220 PATCAA
+2220 PVTCAV
-2226 PAGNVVSCSVPAG
+2226 PAGNVVTCSVPAG
-2239 LAAGS
+2239 LAAGA
-2244 SASVKLSATVTASG
+2244 SAGVKLSATATLSG
-2258 SLLNTLVPGGT
+2258 SLVNALVPGGP
-2269 DNPGC
+2269 DNPAC
-2274 SAAGDCQTTT
+2274 AVPGDCQTTT
-2284 VVSKLLVDVT
+2284 VVSTLLVDVT
-2294 TTLNGFPSSSNAGD
+2294 TTLNGFPASSNAGD
-2308 AVRGVVTF
+2308 AIRGVVTF
-2316 ANVGPGVAE
+2316 ANSGPGVAD
-2325 NVSYSLQLESGLA
+2325 NVSYSLQLETGLA

-2363 LSGLPATL
+2363 LSGLPTTL
-2371 FSGQSASFNL
+2371 ISGQSASFNL
-2381 FYTQPTSNSSRIT
+2381 FYTQPASNSSRIT
-2394 SLVGTSSTEI
+2394 SVVGTSSTEI

-2423 SKTVDKGN
+2423 SKTVDKTN
-2431 AAVGDILTWSITA
+2431 AAVGDLLSWTITA
-2444 LNTGNLANQNPV
+2444 VNTGNLPNQNPV

-2466 IIVSV
+2466 VIVSV
-2471 TPDAGVSCAPA
+2471 TPDAGVACPPA
-2482 ASWTAGSVQACSIAA
+2482 ASWAPGSVQACTVAA

-2504 GSRKIVI
+2504 GSRKVVV
-2511 TGRGTAGGTLSNR
+2511 TGRGSLGGKLSNR
-2524 VLTSGGDN
+2524 VVPAGGDN
-2532 PACEQA
+2532 PACDTA

-2561 SVSVGDLLTWTITA
+2561 SASVGDLLTWTITA
-2575 SNNGTGAT
+2575 SNTGTGAT
-2583 KAVIV
+2583 RSAIV

-2616 IVTCSVAAGLAPGGQ
+2616 IVTCSVTAGLAPGGQ

-2638 TVAAAGVLQNTVLPA
+2638 TVSAAGVLQNTVLPA

-2686 PGSTNAGDQIN
+2686 PGTTNAGDQIN
-2697 GMVSFSNVG
+2697 GIVTFSNVG

-2722 LVGVTLNGAAG
+2722 LMGVTLSGAAG
-2733 NYDAVSGMLT
+2733 SYDAVSGMLT
-2743 LTGLP
+2743 VQGLP
-2748 ASLAPNDVRSFGL
+2748 SSLAPNEVHSFGL
-2761 SYVQPASNVSTI
+2761 SYIQPASNVSTI
-2773 VSLITTSSTEVQ
+2773 VSIIATSSTEVAN
-2785 YDLPNTATVT
+2785 DLPNTATVT

-2803 SKTANTGNANVGDS
+2803 SKSTSTVNANVGDS
-2817 IIWTITAVNSGGVAN
+2817 IVWTITAVNSGGVAN
-2832 LGVVTVADI
+2832 AGIVTLADL
-2841 LPANLTVLAV
+2841 LPANISVLAV
-2851 SADAGVTCPPLASWL
+2851 SADAGVTCPPLASWV

-2872 CNIAAGQL
+2872 CRIAAGQL
-2880 AAGNGTRSV
+2880 AAGNGARSV
-2889 RVTASGTVEGNLSN
+2889 RVTATGTVEGILSN
-2903 RVLPSGPDHPA
+2903 RVMPSGPDNPA
-2914 CAQASSCESSVV
+2914 CAQASSCESGVV

-2933 VRKVANRAAANV
+2933 VKKIANRASANV
-2945 GDTVVWTITLTNS
+2945 GDTVAWTITASNT
-2958 GSGPTRAAM
+2958 GSGPTRAVM

-2977 SNVVVTPV
+2977 TNVVVTPL
-2985 RATCT
+2985 RATCA
-2990 PVAGVVLTCSVPAGL
+2990 PVAGNVLTCSVPAGL
-3005 IGNGGEATVEVSAT
+3005 IGNGGEASVEVSAT

-3040 LAPADCQTSTNV
+3040 LAPADCQTTTNV

-3057 MVKKVADKANASIG
+3057 MVKKVADKASASIG

-3085 GATTAAITLTD
+3085 GASTAAIVLTD
-3096 DLAASLSDIHVT
+3096 ELAASLKDIAVT
-3108 PVAPAICAALAGNQL
+3108 PAAPTVCAPLAANKL

-3134 AVAAVT
+3134 AVAAVS
-3140 VSAKVAASGTLSNT
+3140 VSAKVAASGSLSNT
-3154 IVPTGPDVPRCAQA
+3154 IVPTGTDLPRCAQA
-3168 TDCTA
+3168 SDCTA
-3173 VTEVANPSIGVALG
+3173 VTEVANPAIGAALG
-3187 VGKVAQLSAKVY
+3187 VGKVTQLSAKVF

-3204 VVVKNVG
+3204 VVVRNVG
-3211 KGPTA
+3211 KGTA
-3216 NVQALDSLR
+3216 SNVQALDSLR
-3225 AAFPDPVTCRIVTPP
+3225 AAFPEPVACRIVTPP
-3240 AAPAIGASRQLAVNP
+3240 AAPAIAGSRQLAVNP
-3255 AFTGGC
+3255 GFTGGC
-3261 GGSDLRLLAGD
+3261 GGGDLRLLGGD
-3272 ASLAEGEL
+3272 AALAEGEL
-3280 SVITFTVQITVTDTT
+3280 TVVTFTVQITVPETSA
-3295 LPQYNNS
+3295 PQYNNS
-3302 VFASAIGG
+3302 VFASALGG
-3310 TLANAGGS
+3310 NVANAGGS
-3318 ISVPPAPSAMARAIA
+3318 ISVPPAPGAGAIA
-3333 ANPTYTPPAGSLV
+3333 ANPAYTPPAGSLV

-3351 NGGGYAGAVATAAD
+3351 NGGGHAGAAATAAE
-3365 VAALIEKVDPNHNG
+3365 VAALAEKADPNRNG

-3384 VGGVAFTG
+3384 VGGVPFTG

-3477 TACVANPDFNGAT
+3477 TACVANADFNGVT

-3500 LQPQESCNIDFTV
+3500 LQPQESCNIVFTV
-3513 LVDFGSVA
+3513 LVDFGSVT
-3521 AIPAVPQLNQVYAS
+3521 AIPTVPQLNQVYAS
-3535 TMMESETGA
+3535 TMPGTEAGG
-3544 RNIGHSYSGAGGT
+3544 RNVGHSYSGSDGGNT
-3557 STAIPPISVLALAS
+3557 PVAPVSVLALAS

-3660 PDPSGKPGPQLSF
+3660 PDPSGKPGPQLRF
-3673 KLESLAPNASVSFR
+3673 KLESLAPNASASFR

-3711 GAPSNEARA
+3711 GPPSNEARA

-3732 ACIAGKVFVDCNNN
+3732 ACVAGKVFVDCNNN
-3746 HVQDDE
+3746 HVQDEE

-3782 TPNSHVIKVDGST
+3782 TPNSHVIKVDGAT
-3795 LPRLSRMMEASNRNL
+3795 LPRASRMMEASNRNL
-3810 GDAHSLFLDTKNGE
+3810 GDPHSLFLDTKNGE

-3860 AGPGLSFS
+3860 GPGLSFS
-3868 SQPAAA
+3868 SQPASA

-3889 RVPAQAPAAGGSH
+3889 RAPAAVPSKAPAAGGSH